1 LVNENPQIQKMLHQA
16 ATTNDDDDDADA
28 ETCES
33 GRDELLDDNH
43 ELSSP

>member
-1 LVNENPQIQKMLHQA
+1 MLHQA
-16 ATTNDDDDDADA
+16 ATTNDNDDDDAADV